1 MSNDQRRRELAAIHA
16 ASKDLGLDE
25 DAYRALLEGQTGQR
39 SAGQLDAAMRQKVL
53 ERLRELGW
61 NPQPGRKRPQ
71 PARSRRRQ
79 LDKIEALLADIARL
93 QGKPVPWQYA
103 DAIAA
108 RVCGVDRVEWVA
120 TRDLGKVIAAL
131 TYQQRRLA
139 AADETTE

>member
-1 MSNDQRRRELAAIHA
+1 MSDQRRRELAAIHTA
-16 ASKDLGLDE
+16 ARELGLDE
-25 DAYRALLEGQTGQR
+25 DAYRDLLEGQTGQR

-53 ERLRELGW
+53 ERMKALGW
-61 NPQPGRKRPQ
+61 NPQPGRRRPN
-71 PARSRRRQ
+71 PARGRRRQ

-93 QGKPVPWQYA
+93 QGRPVPWQYA

-120 TRDLGKVIAAL
+120 TRDLNKIIAAL

-139 AADETTE
+139 AADQITE